1 MLPRSHR
8 KLCTGLACL
17 DATLRRLRGAPTYLL
32 TDKRAHGEDRS
43 GGGGARSCSQR
54 WASEWLAGH
63 LFPDGRLESSPR
75 GDAPAGHL
83 VPAVLEEAR
92 LGVHAY
98 RCCRH
103 CERREVRI
111 AARVRLGRGL
121 EVRLNLGLGQHLLDP
136 LAHDQVAAA
145 SKLSAAMPESRLLIP
160 RTVVGGEAARIG
172 SKLAF
177 IGTKATG
184 HRGPSE
190 RTYVT
195 SLIARRRPSGSGGA
209 AARSIQDYAGDQ
221 NDLAVAVGRQGASQ
235 GLGGSSARHD
245 NEGDSGGKPELGLQ
259 R

>member
-1 MLPRSHR
+1 LARSLGGTAEPSVAALITDLPGGAAETHR

-32 TDKRAHGEDRS
+32 TDNERTVKTDRVAGVQGPVRKGGQAS
-43 GGGGARSCSQR
+43 G
-54 WASEWLAGH
+54 WLATCS
-63 LFPDGRLESSPR
+63 LTAVSRASRR

-83 VPAVLEEAR
+83 VPALLEEAR

-103 CERREVRI
+103 GERREVRI
-111 AARVRLGRGL
+111 AATVRLGRGL

-177 IGTKATG
+177 IGTKTTG
-184 HRGPSE
+184 TAAPANG
-190 RTYVT
+190 RT
-195 SLIARRRPSGSGGA
+195 SP
-209 AARSIQDYAGDQ
+209 
-221 NDLAVAVGRQGASQ
+221 
-235 GLGGSSARHD
+235 H
-245 NEGDSGGKPELGLQ
+245 
-259 R
+259 